1 MKTLTTGQVRQRIA
15 EFLRAQF
22 DKKTASEQKKLAK
35 AEENNDVQ
43 VGSDL
48 RQRLTEAEQKYSL
61 DVWMEHAAKRM
72 AAGLKFGTHLSKGVH
87 PDSRGDNIFFQP
99 EHPLPVG
106 LIASQHMHESALD
119 ANGNA
124 AYLPLAAFFDW
135 FVDEEKEIRIRH
147 LILVKHPALAG
158 AFAADAGI
166 SSQHQERFF
175 DSLTGETGAPATAE
189 TNKQVLWPLKPDAGP
204 TDNASISYICLIPLY
219 PSAFTHALY
228 NRLNAIRYS
237 EENKK
242 ARENRYKQSSSWQA
256 YVSIPQ
262 QAGSRLGGT
271 KPQNVSQLDSKR
283 GGRNLLL
290 PSMPPTSPTFAA
302 ARPFAI
308 SAGQA
313 SFFDNRMSYLCRAP
327 LQELFA
333 LVADKTNTFLVRESR
348 KTIIN
353 RMLDQVLW
361 LAASIQGN
369 SPPGWSKKAHD
380 LHYNERLWLDPG
392 RAELEGEED
401 FAEDREQEDWRG
413 YVATRFANWLNALL
427 KKEFENMRFD
437 FGDAVQKEWRA
448 TMEEIIQKS
457 RREGREVFL

>member
-1 MKTLTTGQVRQRIA
+1 MKSLTTGQVRQRIVA
-15 EFLRAQF
+15 FLQDQF
-22 DKKTASEQKKLAK
+22 DKKTASEQRKLAK
-35 AEENNDVQ
+35 AEQDNDVQ
-43 VGSDL
+43 ACSDL
-48 RQRLTEAEQKYSL
+48 RQLLAEAEQKYSL
-61 DVWMEHAAKRM
+61 NVWMEHAAKRM

-99 EHPLPVG
+99 EHPLPEG
-106 LIASQHMHESALD
+106 LIASQHLRESALD

-135 FVDEEKEIRIRH
+135 FVDQEKEIRIRH
-147 LILVKHPALAG
+147 LILAKHPALARV
-158 AFAADAGI
+158 FAADTAL
-166 SSQHQERFF
+166 SSQYQESFF
-175 DSLTGETGAPATAE
+175 DLLTGETGSPATAE
-189 TNKQVLWPLKPDAGP
+189 TNKQVLWPFKPDAGP
-204 TDNASISYICLIPLY
+204 ADDAYTSYICLIPLY

-228 NRLNAIRYS
+228 NKLNAIRYS
-237 EENKK
+237 DENKK

-256 YVSIPQ
+256 YVSIPHL
-262 QAGSRLGGT
+262 AGNRLGGT
-271 KPQNVSQLDSKR
+271 KPQNISQLVSKR

-290 PSMPPTSPTFAA
+290 PSMPPTFSAT
-302 ARPFAI
+302 RPFTI
-308 SAGQA
+308 SAGQT
-313 SFFDNRMSYLCRAP
+313 SFFDKRLSYLCRAP

-333 LVADKTNTFLVRESR
+333 LVADKANTFLVRESR

-353 RMLDQVLW
+353 TMLDQVLW

-369 SPPGWSKKAHD
+369 SSPGWSKKAHA

-401 FAEDREQEDWRG
+401 FAEDRAQDDWRG

-427 KKEFENMRFD
+427 KKEFEHMRFD
-437 FGDAVQKEWRA
+437 FGDAVQKEWRT
-448 TMEEIIQKS
+448 TMEEVIQKS